1 MVRWL
6 DVLHWLQAL
15 TFFNLPTTLRTPS
28 VFKNESNLKRLLDLC
43 IIVFWFQ
50 WRTFMTKWMLLW
62 HLKYHFLSL
71 LQQLHFYRCCYFRRS
86 VFSYPLYPNTC
97 CQQYHCH
104 YFTDPYPTWGYLQ
117 FWCYCDISFFYVY
130 LKSVFQFRIIFIHWF
145 DWLIIS

>member
-1 MVRWL
+1 MYFIDFKHWHFLIYQQLLELHQYLKLNPVWKDCL
-6 DVLHWLQAL
+6 ICVLL
-15 TFFNLPTTLRTPS
+15 
-28 VFKNESNLKRLLDLC
+28 
-43 IIVFWFQ
+43 FWFQ

-104 YFTDPYPTWGYLQ
+104 YFTDPYPTWGSLQ
-117 FWCYCDISFFYVY
+117 FWCYWDISFFYVY

-145 DWLIIS
+145 DWLIIAQPCFF